1 MFTSIIDST
10 ASALTVST
18 ALICTGVSVL
28 LGVLVALCYR
38 LCSKTYTK
46 NFLMTLVLLPVLVQS
61 VIMMVSGSLGA
72 GVAVMGTFSLV
83 RFRSTPGTS
92 KEIAAVF
99 CAMALGL
106 ATGMG
111 QVVFAVCLAAV
122 VCLLFVAL
130 GKTNFGEKSAQART
144 LKIVIPESL
153 DYTEVFSE
161 IFDEFTASAELDS
174 VKTTNM
180 GSLYELKYEIKL
192 KKDTNEKAFIDA
204 LRCRNGNLNISLA
217 RSVTSR
223 EEL

>member
-10 ASALTVST
+10 ASTLTVSS

-28 LGVLVALCYR
+28 LGLAIALCYR
-38 LCSKTYTK
+38 FCSKTYTK
-46 NFLMTLVLLPVLVQS
+46 NFIVTLVLLPVLVQS

-72 GVAVMGTFSLV
+72 GVAVMGTFSLI

-111 QVVFAVCLAAV
+111 QVVFAAILAAV
-122 VCLLFVAL
+122 ICILFVVL
-130 GKTNFGEKSAQART
+130 CKTPFGEKSAQERT
-144 LKIVIPESL
+144 LKIVIPENL
-153 DYTEVFSE
+153 DYPEVFRE
-161 IFDEFTASAELDS
+161 IFDEYTTKADLES

-180 GSLYELKYEIKL
+180 GSLFELKYTIKL
-192 KKDTNEKAFIDA
+192 KNEVSEKDFIDA

-217 RSVTSR
+217 RPEISR

>member
-153 DYTEVFSE
+153 AYTEVFSE

-217 RSVTSR
+217 RPVTSR

>member
-217 RSVTSR
+217 RPVTSR

>member
-10 ASALTVST
+10 TSTLTVSS

-28 LGVLVALCYR
+28 LGLAVALCYR
-38 LCSKTYTK
+38 FCSKQYTK
-46 NFLMTLVLLPVLVQS
+46 NFIVTLVLLPVLVQS

-92 KEIAAVF
+92 KEIVAVF

-111 QVVFAVCLAAV
+111 QVVFAAILAGII
-122 VCLLFVAL
+122 CLLFAL
-130 GKTNFGEKSAQART
+130 LSKTNFGEKSAQERT
-144 LKIVIPESL
+144 LKIVIPENL
-153 DYTEVFSE
+153 DYTEVFQD
-161 IFDEFTASAELDS
+161 IFEEYTAAADLDG

-180 GSLYELKYEIKL
+180 GSLFELKYTVKL
-192 KKDTNEKAFIDA
+192 KKDANEKAFLDA

-217 RSVTSR
+217 RPLTSR
-223 EEL
+223 EKL